1 MPDPTTTTP
10 DTTTSDVGG
19 LVPEPLARPGRFGPF
34 GGRYVPEALIPALE
48 QLDEAR
54 QKAAVDPE
62 FVDELARLHRTYTG
76 RPSIITEVPRFAA
89 HCGGARVILKR
100 EDLNHT
106 GSHKI
111 NNVLAQALLTKRM
124 GKTRVI
130 AETGAGQHGVATA
143 TAAALMGLECR
154 IYMGKVDTERQAL
167 NVARMKIL
175 GAEVV
180 PVEHGSAT
188 LKDAINEALRDWVT
202 NVGTTHYL
210 IGTVTGPHPFPE
222 MVRDFHKLIGE
233 EAREQVLELTGR
245 LPSAV
250 IACVGGGSNAMGI
263 FHRFVPDAGVRLI
276 GIEAGGEGIESGRH
290 AARFASTATPGV
302 LHGAMSYLMQDADGQ
317 TVESHSISAGLDY
330 PSVGPEH
337 AWLRDSGRAE
347 YRYATDDTV
356 MEAFRLLS
364 RTEGI
369 IPAIESAHALV
380 GAMEVGRELGPDALL
395 LVNLS
400 GRGDKDMETAADLLR
415 AARGVRRDHH
425 GARGRGGAA
434 PLPRRGARRAGRL
447 PAGRVPDRRGL
458 ARGDAGAGRG
468 RLRRRRG
475 GRALQRPADGR
486 PGHPARRGHGP
497 GRRQPGRR
505 RLPRHGRGARRRR
518 HPAGHDLLEP
528 RAAPGGRALRRRPR
542 GARRRRPDHA
552 RPHPRGGRRTGSPPA
567 TSTASTGSSSW
578 RRRPPPSGSPR

>member
-1 MPDPTTTTP
+1 MPEPTTTSTA
-10 DTTTSDVGG
+10 DVGG

-62 FVDELARLHRTYTG
+62 FIDELARLHRTYTG

-154 IYMGKVDTERQAL
+154 VYMGKVDTERQAL

-202 NVGTTHYL
+202 NVQNTHYL

-222 MVRDFHKLIGE
+222 MVRDFHKIIGE

-380 GAMEVGRELGPDALL
+380 GAMEVGHELGPDALL

-400 GRGDKDMETAADLLR
+400 GRGDKDMETAA
-415 AARGVRRDHH
+415 AYFG
-425 GARGRGGAA
+425 
-434 PLPRRGARRAGRL
+434 
-447 PAGRVPDRRGL
+447 
-458 ARGDAGAGRG
+458 
-468 RLRRRRG
+468 
-475 GRALQRPADGR
+475 
-486 PGHPARRGHGP
+486 
-497 GRRQPGRR
+497 
-505 RLPRHGRGARRRR
+505 
-518 HPAGHDLLEP
+518 LLE
-528 RAAPGGRALRRRPR
+528 
-542 GARRRRPDHA
+542 
-552 RPHPRGGRRTGSPPA
+552 
-567 TSTASTGSSSW
+567 GSS
-578 RRRPPPSGSPR
+578 